1 MLKVQLRF
9 LNNKIVVD
17 FIPAFIIFFSLL
29 TLCSNFESL
38 YLSIEP
44 VGFVVFALEFF
55 SLWGLVCLYV
65 VFCGDGFEIFLNKIF
80 FLTFFN
86 RSKKHRRQK

>member
-29 TLCSNFESL
+29 TQCSNFESL

-55 SLWGLVCLYV
+55 SL
-65 VFCGDGFEIFLNKIF
+65 
-80 FLTFFN
+80 
-86 RSKKHRRQK
+86 